1 MYGVATAAILVTMA
15 LALIRASRGPTVF
28 DRVQAV
34 NMMGTKTVL
43 LIAVW
48 GFLTGRPEWLDLA
61 ILYALMNFIGMIAL
75 LRFSRFGDLS
85 GDNEVLVSDSGADA
99 EEGANDTGGPA

>member
-1 MYGVATAAILVTMA
+1 MYAVAMTAILLTMI
-15 LALIRASRGPTVF
+15 LSLVRAFRGPTVF

-43 LIAVW
+43 LIAVS
-48 GFLTGRPEWLDLA
+48 GFLTGRPEWMDLA

-85 GDNEVLVSDSGADA
+85 GEGEGQAAPAASKGA
-99 EEGANDTGGPA
+99 EGEA

>member
-1 MYGVATAAILVTMA
+1 MFAVAMTAIVVTMI
-15 LALIRASRGPTVF
+15 LALVRAFRGPTVF
-28 DRVQAV
+28 DRVLAV

-43 LIAVW
+43 LIAVS

-85 GDNEVLVSDSGADA
+85 GDEEGEAAAIVPDGA
-99 EEGANDTGGPA
+99 EEGS